1 MFTSELTVEPPQA
14 LMHSLQASIA
24 IAADFFCKA
33 EAFEMKSDEDLQAVI
48 TSFRA
53 LVIEALP

>member
-24 IAADFFCKA
+24 IAADFFCRA
-33 EAFEMKSDEDLQAVI
+33 EAFEMNSDEDLQAVTHI
-48 TSFRA
+48 FES
-53 LVIEALP
+53 IGH